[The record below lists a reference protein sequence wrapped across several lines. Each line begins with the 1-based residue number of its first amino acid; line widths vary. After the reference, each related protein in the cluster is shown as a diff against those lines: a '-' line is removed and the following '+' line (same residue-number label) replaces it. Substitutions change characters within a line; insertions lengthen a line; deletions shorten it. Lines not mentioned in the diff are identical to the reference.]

1 MQRYKKKII
10 STLSSWFL
18 FQHHLPSSSPTNFL
32 PLQNEGN
39 IYLYIMLQINLSK
52 AKKTIRQKDYSKV
65 SDQSE
70 WSKGVQA
77 GDSNPEEMMSTPP
90 LDGQG
95 KDRVVPWSSKL
106 HRDFF
111 FLLIQTQI

>member
-1 MQRYKKKII
+1 
-10 STLSSWFL
+10 
-18 FQHHLPSSSPTNFL
+18 
-32 PLQNEGN
+32 
-39 IYLYIMLQINLSK
+39 MLQINLSK

-70 WSKGVQA
+70 CSKGVQA

-95 KDRVVPWSSKL
+95 KDRVVP
-106 HRDFF
+106 
-111 FLLIQTQI
+111 